1 MATANDTI
9 TRAMRMVEILAA
21 GDAPTAEEASDGLTI
36 LNDML
41 HGWAKQGVDLGHITL
56 ALADS
61 HKTHDSWLEGI
72 RYNLALRL
80 AGEFGK
86 PIPPYIAAQ
95 ASATF
100 SAFQAHALEFTDDMQ
115 VDRALDPRYFNTRRT
130 GAYDIDEG

>member
-1 MATANDTI
+1 MATARDSI
-9 TRAMRMVEILAA
+9 TRAWQMITASEET
-21 GDAPTAEEASDGLTI
+21 PTAAQAATGLI
-36 LNDML
+36 VLNDML

-56 ALADS
+56 ALTDN

-80 AGEFGK
+80 AGEYGF
-86 PIPPYIAAQ
+86 PVPPFVAAQ
-95 ASATF
+95 ASAAF
-100 SAFQAHALEFTDDMQ
+100 SAFQAHALEFTGDLE

>member
-9 TRAMRMVEILAA
+9 TRAWQMITQSEEI
-21 GDAPTAEEASDGLTI
+21 PTAAQAATGLTV
-36 LNDML
+36 LNNML
-41 HGWAKQGVDLGHITL
+41 HGWAKLGVDLGHISL

-72 RYNLALRL
+72 IYNLALRL
-80 AGEFGK
+80 TTEYGF
-86 PIPPYIAAQ
+86 PVPPFVAAQ